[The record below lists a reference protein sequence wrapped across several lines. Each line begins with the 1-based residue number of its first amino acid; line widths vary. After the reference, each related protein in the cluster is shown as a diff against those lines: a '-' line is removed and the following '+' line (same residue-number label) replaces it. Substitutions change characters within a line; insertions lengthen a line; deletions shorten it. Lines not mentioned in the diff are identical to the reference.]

1 MDANQ
6 ISVRSPAGWKGLFR
20 PNSRAL
26 LSGAAVW
33 VGPVNEGPGELI
45 GETVKGKGGT
55 TINRFPSLD
64 TEPLIDDV
72 PAPQEKW
79 MVCYYDGNGIVQ
91 AMKLPK
97 DTKQCDVTYE
107 RVPDPLE
114 PGPRR
119 KLITVLANITC
130 T

>member
-1 MDANQ
+1 
-6 ISVRSPAGWKGLFR
+6 
-20 PNSRAL
+20 
-26 LSGAAVW
+26 VW

-45 GETVKGKGGT
+45 GVTVKGKGGT

-64 TEPLIDDV
+64 TAPLLHDV

-79 MVCYYDGNGIVQ
+79 MVCYYDGNAIVQ

-97 DTKQCDVTYE
+97 DTKQCDVTYK
-107 RVPDPLE
+107 RVPDRLE

-119 KLITVLANITC
+119 KIITVLADITC
-130 T
+130 K